1 MVLRFHRPPRGAHDH
16 RVHHYKLAVPVLVSS
31 SIIPAANDPC
41 IPGGT
46 GYINA
51 ISPFSGG
58 SVTKGILDVNNN
70 KHFTDD
76 LLSTLI
82 IGSVDLGIGLPSRP
96 TLIGGRLVMGGTSPD
111 LDKRLSDVGVNL
123 GLTPLKGRISWREI
137 IRD

>member
-1 MVLRFHRPPRGAHDH
+1 VG
-16 RVHHYKLAVPVLVSS
+16 S

-58 SVTKGILDVNNN
+58 SLTKALLDVNNN
-70 KHFTDD
+70 KNFTDD
-76 LLSTLI
+76 LLSGLI

-96 TLIGGRLVMGGTSPD
+96 TLIGSRLVVGGTSPD
-111 LDKRLSDVGVNL
+111 KRVADIGVNL
-123 GLTPLKGRISWREI
+123 GGIPFKGRISWREI